1 MKKILRKIKH
11 NIVQSLIGNYYTEK
25 EVKKTLSKMQY
36 DMAQK
41 IIGNR
46 PNQKP
51 IVPFEYWMENNDKY
65 DTNLYRI

>member
-1 MKKILRKIKH
+1 MKKFISKIKH
-11 NIVQSLIGNYYTEK
+11 NIVQALIGNYYTEK

-41 IIGNR
+41 IIRNR

>member
-1 MKKILRKIKH
+1 MKRILAKIKH
-11 NIVQSLIGNYYTEK
+11 RIVQSLIGNYYTEK

-46 PNQKP
+46 AYQKP
-51 IVPFEYWMENNDKY
+51 IVPLEYWMKNNDKY
-65 DTNLYRI
+65 NTNLYNL